1 MMISEDEFINIIE
14 GLLKRNVKDNLN
26 QKNSIM
32 APVDENQYLVAGPG
46 SGKTTVL
53 VLKILKYIFVD
64 DINPETI
71 IVTTFTKKAAREL
84 KDRTIRWANI
94 IIKHLSLEE
103 NINLDSIIIGT
114 LDSIAEEYLS
124 DISPVEIIDDLA
136 SSAIMMQVL
145 LNNQH
150 DKDKRLRQFV
160 KKMNNNQGGSSASD
174 LNKFIHNFRERI
186 FYDMVDYE
194 RLIANA
200 NREKIIYDIIN
211 EYDNQ
216 LKQRNIMDY
225 VMLETKF
232 HELLSKNQIHR
243 LENIRILLIDEYQD
257 TNYLQEQIYFNL
269 AEYAIANGGN
279 ITVVGDDDQALYR
292 FRGASIELF
301 TNYITRIKSQLNITP
316 KKIFLQKNYR
326 STSNIIDF
334 TNDFIHIDPI
344 YQKSRT
350 SNKPLITPSGNTIK
364 GCPIFG
370 IFRNNL
376 EELSTDLSE
385 FIYQLKVKNGYKV
398 TRGEIEY
405 EISAGNNPS
414 IVLLNNSPREITA
427 YNKKR
432 LPFFIRESL
441 SYKDEEV
448 TVFNPRGQNIETT
461 ELVSII
467 CGLILIYV
475 DSKGD
480 YPEKLENIPP
490 HTNKTLRL
498 WRKNALEY
506 ISDNDFIINQ
516 EQTSI
521 NMMNLLN
528 DISNQL
534 EDKIKE
540 NSENMIYNEIIHDTI
555 EQTSNAISED
565 GILTNNQI
573 LSHILIPIAT
583 GAVNIDDDMF
593 DFDIY
598 ENVNVMS
605 IHQSKGLEFD
615 VVIVDVG
622 SDIYNNQSTTAFKRF
637 PKNGGSSYNIE
648 KYLKVYSPLNNIL
661 GSISGV
667 DEAFNDLIRRY
678 FVAYS
683 RSKTILVLTG
693 LTSMKDGYK
702 GDFQNNIFIQN
713 IATGWS
719 RDKVWHW
726 MNLENIIHI

>member
-1 MMISEDEFINIIE
+1 MMISEDDFINMVE
-14 GLLKRNVKDNLN
+14 ELLKRNVKDNIN

-32 APVDENQYLVAGPG
+32 ASVDENQYIVAGPG

-64 DINPETI
+64 DISPENI

-84 KDRTIRWANI
+84 KDRTIKWANI

-103 NINLDSIIIGT
+103 NIDLDSMIIGT

-160 KKMNNNQGGSSASD
+160 KKMNNNQMGSSASD
-174 LNKFIHNFRERI
+174 LNNFIHNFRERI
-186 FYDMVDYE
+186 YYDMVDYE

-200 NREKIIYDIIN
+200 NREKIIYDIID

-216 LKQRNIMDY
+216 LNQRNIMDY

-232 HELLSKNQIHR
+232 YELLSENQIHR
-243 LENIRILLIDEYQD
+243 LENIQVLLIDEYQD

-301 TNYITRIKSQLNITP
+301 TNYITRINSQLKIMP
-316 KKIFLQKNYR
+316 EKIFLQKNYR

-334 TNDFIHIDPI
+334 TNDFIHVDNI

-350 SNKPLITPSGNTIK
+350 SNKPLITPSGNTSK

-370 IFRNNL
+370 IFRNNI

-385 FIYQLKVKNGYKV
+385 FIYQLKVKNGYNV
-398 TRGEIEY
+398 TRGGIDY

-467 CGLILIYV
+467 CGLILICV
-475 DSKGD
+475 DSKGE
-480 YPEKLENIPP
+480 YPEKLDNIPP

-498 WRKNALEY
+498 WRKNALNY
-506 ISDNDFIINQ
+506 IADNNFVISQ
-516 EQTSI
+516 EKDNI
-521 NMMNLLN
+521 NMMDLLN

-534 EDKIKE
+534 EDKIQE
-540 NSENMIYNEIIHDTI
+540 NTENMVYYEIIHDTI

-598 ENVNVMS
+598 ENVNIMS

-615 VVIVDVG
+615 IVIVDVG

-648 KYLKVYSPLNNIL
+648 KYLKAYSPLNNISNSL
-661 GSISGV
+661 SGV

-702 GDFQNNIFIQN
+702 GDFQNSIFIQN
-713 IATGWS
+713 VATGWS

>member
-1 MMISEDEFINIIE
+1 MMISEDDFINMVE
-14 GLLKRNVKDNLN
+14 ELLKRNVKDNIN

-32 APVDENQYLVAGPG
+32 ASVDENQYIVAGPG

-64 DINPETI
+64 DISPENI

-84 KDRTIRWANI
+84 KDRTIKWANI

-103 NINLDSIIIGT
+103 NIDLDSMIIGT

-160 KKMNNNQGGSSASD
+160 KKMNNNQMGSSASD
-174 LNKFIHNFRERI
+174 LNNFIHNFRERI
-186 FYDMVDYE
+186 YYDMVDYE

-200 NREKIIYDIIN
+200 NREKIIYNIID

-232 HELLSKNQIHR
+232 YELLSENQIHR
-243 LENIRILLIDEYQD
+243 LENIQVLLIDEYQD

-301 TNYITRIKSQLNITP
+301 TNYITRINSQLKIMP

-334 TNDFIHIDPI
+334 TNDFIHVDNI

-350 SNKPLITPSGNTIK
+350 SNKPLITPSGNTSK

-370 IFRNNL
+370 IFRNNI

-385 FIYQLKVKNGYKV
+385 FIYQLKVKNGYNV
-398 TRGEIEY
+398 TRGGIDY
-405 EISAGNNPS
+405 QISAGNNPS

-467 CGLILIYV
+467 CGLILICV
-475 DSKGD
+475 DSKGE
-480 YPEKLENIPP
+480 YPEKLDNIPP

-498 WRKNALEY
+498 WRKNTLNY
-506 ISDNDFIINQ
+506 IADNNFVISQ
-516 EQTSI
+516 ENDNI
-521 NMMNLLN
+521 HMMDLLN

-534 EDKIKE
+534 EDKIQE
-540 NSENMIYNEIIHDTI
+540 NTENMVYYEIIHDTI
-555 EQTSNAISED
+555 EQTSNAISEE

-598 ENVNVMS
+598 ENVNIMS

-615 VVIVDVG
+615 IVIVDVG

-648 KYLKVYSPLNNIL
+648 KYLKAYSPLNNISNSL
-661 GSISGV
+661 SGV

-683 RSKTILVLTG
+683 RSKTVLVLTG

-702 GDFQNNIFIQN
+702 GDFQNSIFIQN
-713 IATGWS
+713 VATGWS